1 MFHNTVGPART
12 TVADICRKAG
22 IQRATFYRHFPDE
35 LSLFKECRAFAINER
50 PMPDPDGCVTI
61 ADPIRRM
68 RSGLATAYAFYREH
82 EQGMAAIIRDSEV
95 MPVGGG
101 FFQFADRLR
110 DVMAAGWTARG
121 KRHARILAACGHAAD
136 FQAWRSLAR
145 KQRRRTRGRV
155 RRDPRLP
162 PRTGLPVPGRARHTD
177 RGARRTGPEGGRA
190 PARGCR
196 ARGPCGPASGAGR
209 RCGTR

>member
-1 MFHNTVGPART
+1 MSWLSIMEKQPVSRKRKYELRKRADKQADTRRRIVEATVMFHNTVGPART

-50 PMPDPDGCVTI
+50 PMPDPDGCLTI

-136 FQAWRSLAR
+136 FQTWRSLAR
-145 KQRRRTRGRV
+145 KQ
-155 RRDPRLP
+155 
-162 PRTGLPVPGRARHTD
+162 GLSDGEVIQAMVALTV
-177 RGARRTGPEGGRA
+177 AA
-190 PARGCR
+190 
-196 ARGPCGPASGAGR
+196 AGR
-209 RCGTR
+209 S

>member
-1 MFHNTVGPART
+1 MKKQPVSRKRTYELRKRADSQAETRRRIVEATVTFHNTIGPART

-35 LSLFKECRAFAINER
+35 LSLFNECRAFAANER
-50 PMPDPDGCVTI
+50 PLPDIAAFATI
-61 ADPIRRM
+61 AEPIRRT
-68 RSGLATAYAFYREH
+68 RSALAAVYAYYRDN
-82 EQGMAAIIRDSEV
+82 EQPMAAIIRDSEV

-110 DVMAAGWTARG
+110 DLIAAGWKARG

-145 KQRRRTRGRV
+145 KQ
-155 RRDPRLP
+155 
-162 PRTGLPVPGRARHTD
+162 GLSDGDVIEAMVALITAAAR
-177 RGARRTGPEGGRA
+177 P
-190 PARGCR
+190 
-196 ARGPCGPASGAGR
+196 SS
-209 RCGTR
+209 

>member
-1 MFHNTVGPART
+1 MTVVRNIPVLPVPAMAEEIHGLCRTVRSLSEDGPVHVSHGDLAALLET
-12 TVADICRKAG
+12 LA
-22 IQRATFYRHFPDE
+22 
-35 LSLFKECRAFAINER
+35 ER
-50 PMPDPDGCVTI
+50 NSVD
-61 ADPIRRM
+61 
-68 RSGLATAYAFYREH
+68 AFYREH

-145 KQRRRTRGRV
+145 KQ
-155 RRDPRLP
+155 
-162 PRTGLPVPGRARHTD
+162 GLSDGEVIQAMVALTV
-177 RGARRTGPEGGRA
+177 AA
-190 PARGCR
+190 
-196 ARGPCGPASGAGR
+196 AGR
-209 RCGTR
+209 S

>member
-1 MFHNTVGPART
+1 MKKQPVPRKRPYQLRKRAESQAETRRRIVEATVTFHNTIGPART

-35 LSLFKECRAFAINER
+35 LSLFKECRAFAINET
-50 PMPDPDGCVTI
+50 PLPDPGACATI
-61 ADPIRRM
+61 ADPVRRM
-68 RSGLATAYAFYREH
+68 KSGLVTAYAFYREH

-110 DVMAAGWTARG
+110 DVMAAGWKAKG

-145 KQRRRTRGRV
+145 KQ
-155 RRDPRLP
+155 
-162 PRTGLPVPGRARHTD
+162 GLSDGEVIDAMVALSVAAARH
-177 RGARRTGPEGGRA
+177 
-190 PARGCR
+190 
-196 ARGPCGPASGAGR
+196 S
-209 RCGTR
+209 